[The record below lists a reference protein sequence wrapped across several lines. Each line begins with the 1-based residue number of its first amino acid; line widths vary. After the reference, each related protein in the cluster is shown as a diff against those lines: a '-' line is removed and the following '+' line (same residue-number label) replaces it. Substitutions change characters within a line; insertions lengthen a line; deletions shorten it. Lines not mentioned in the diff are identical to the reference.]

1 MQHYALSHQS
11 SLQMLA
17 QKSQR
22 ILELEAQQVELRQ
35 NQLNVVVQLQE
46 RNIDPEEEALLREQL
61 ELLSKLEVPIHML
74 LARYKGKE
82 RREKQKRTSRRQAI
96 RII

>member
-1 MQHYALSHQS
+1 
-11 SLQMLA
+11 MLA

-22 ILELEAQQVELRQ
+22 VLELEAQQVELRQ

-46 RNIDPEEEALLREQL
+46 RNIDPEKEALLREQL

-82 RREKQKRTSRRQAI
+82 RKEKQRRTSRRRTI
-96 RII
+96 RVM

>member
-1 MQHYALSHQS
+1 
-11 SLQMLA
+11 MLA

-46 RNIDPEEEALLREQL
+46 RNIDPEEEALLKEQL

-82 RREKQKRTSRRQAI
+82 RKERQKKASRRQVI
-96 RII
+96 RVI

>member
-1 MQHYALSHQS
+1 
-11 SLQMLA
+11 MLA

-35 NQLNVVVQLQE
+35 NQLKVVVQLQE
-46 RNIDPEEEALLREQL
+46 SNIDPEEEALLREQL

-74 LARYKGKE
+74 LTRHKGEE
-82 RREKQKRTSRRQAI
+82 RKEKQKRTSRRQII
-96 RII
+96 RVV

>member
-1 MQHYALSHQS
+1 
-11 SLQMLA
+11 MLA
-17 QKSQR
+17 QKNQR
-22 ILELEAQQVELRQ
+22 ILELETQQVELRQ

-82 RREKQKRTSRRQAI
+82 RKEKQNRTSHRRNT
-96 RII
+96 RTR

>member
-1 MQHYALSHQS
+1 
-11 SLQMLA
+11 MLA
-17 QKSQR
+17 QKNQR

-74 LARYKGKE
+74 LARYL
-82 RREKQKRTSRRQAI
+82 SLI
-96 RII
+96 HI

>member
-1 MQHYALSHQS
+1 
-11 SLQMLA
+11 MLA

-35 NQLNVVVQLQE
+35 NQLNVVVQLQK

-74 LARYKGKE
+74 LARYNGKE
-82 RREKQKRTSRRQAI
+82 RKETQKKTSRRQAMRVI
-96 RII
+96 

>member
-1 MQHYALSHQS
+1 
-11 SLQMLA
+11 MLA

-35 NQLNVVVQLQE
+35 NQLNVVAQLQE

-61 ELLSKLEVPIHML
+61 ELLSKLEVTIHML
-74 LARYKGKE
+74 LAR
-82 RREKQKRTSRRQAI
+82 
-96 RII
+96 

>member
-1 MQHYALSHQS
+1 
-11 SLQMLA
+11 MLA

-35 NQLNVVVQLQE
+35 NQLKVVVQLQE

-74 LARYKGKE
+74 LARYKGKD
-82 RREKQKRTSRRQAI
+82 RK
-96 RII
+96 

>member
-1 MQHYALSHQS
+1 
-11 SLQMLA
+11 MLA
-17 QKSQR
+17 QKSRR

-35 NQLNVVVQLQE
+35 SQLNVVAQLQE
-46 RNIDPEEEALLREQL
+46 RNIDPEEEALLKEQL

-82 RREKQKRTSRRQAI
+82 RKERQKKTFRRQVI
-96 RII
+96 RVT

>member
-1 MQHYALSHQS
+1 
-11 SLQMLA
+11 MLA

-82 RREKQKRTSRRQAI
+82 RKETRKRTSRRQTLRVI
-96 RII
+96 

>member
-1 MQHYALSHQS
+1 
-11 SLQMLA
+11 MLA
-17 QKSQR
+17 QKNQR

-35 NQLNVVVQLQE
+35 NQLNVVVQLQK
-46 RNIDPEEEALLREQL
+46 RSIDPEEEALLREQL

-82 RREKQKRTSRRQAI
+82 RKERQKKASRRQVI
-96 RII
+96 RTI

>member
-1 MQHYALSHQS
+1 
-11 SLQMLA
+11 MLA

-82 RREKQKRTSRRQAI
+82 RKERQKKASRRQVI
-96 RII
+96 RTI

>member
-1 MQHYALSHQS
+1 
-11 SLQMLA
+11 MLA

-35 NQLNVVVQLQE
+35 NQLKVVVQLQE

-82 RREKQKRTSRRQAI
+82 RKEKQKRASRRQAI
-96 RII
+96 RVI

>member
-1 MQHYALSHQS
+1 
-11 SLQMLA
+11 MLA
-17 QKSQR
+17 QKNQR

-74 LARYKGKE
+74 LAKYKGKE
-82 RREKQKRTSRRQAI
+82 REEKRRKTSRRQI
-96 RII
+96 RRVR

>member
-1 MQHYALSHQS
+1 
-11 SLQMLA
+11 MLA

-82 RREKQKRTSRRQAI
+82 RKERQKKASRRQVI
-96 RII
+96 RVI

>member
-1 MQHYALSHQS
+1 MQHYALSPQS

-35 NQLNVVVQLQE
+35 NQLKVVVQLQE
-46 RNIDPEEEALLREQL
+46 RDIDPEEEALLKEQL
-61 ELLSKLEVPIHML
+61 ELLSKLEVPILML

-82 RREKQKRTSRRQAI
+82 RKEKQRRTSHRQTI
-96 RII
+96 RVM

>member
-1 MQHYALSHQS
+1 
-11 SLQMLA
+11 MLA

-35 NQLNVVVQLQE
+35 NQLKVVVQLQE

-74 LARYKGKE
+74 LAKYKGKE
-82 RREKQKRTSRRQAI
+82 REEKRRKTSHRQIRRV
-96 RII
+96 R

>member
-1 MQHYALSHQS
+1 
-11 SLQMLA
+11 MLA

-22 ILELEAQQVELRQ
+22 ILELEAQQVQLRQ
-35 NQLNVVVQLQE
+35 NQLKVVVQLQE
-46 RNIDPEEEALLREQL
+46 RNINPEEEALLREQL

-82 RREKQKRTSRRQAI
+82 RKEKQRRTSRRQTI
-96 RII
+96 RIT

>member
-1 MQHYALSHQS
+1 
-11 SLQMLA
+11 MLA

-82 RREKQKRTSRRQAI
+82 RKERQRKASRRQVIRAI
-96 RII
+96 

>member
-1 MQHYALSHQS
+1 
-11 SLQMLA
+11 MLA

-35 NQLNVVVQLQE
+35 NQLNVVAQLQE
-46 RNIDPEEEALLREQL
+46 RNIDPEEEALLKEQL

-82 RREKQKRTSRRQAI
+82 RKERQKKASRRQVI
-96 RII
+96 RVI